1 MVVER
6 PRWSH
11 RQSHGSRRLDKE
23 CVCLDERLK
32 RAAPF
37 LDTSLGSFIRISS
50 GFEASG

>member
-6 PRWSH
+6 PRWEP
-11 RQSHGSRRLDKE
+11 GSPTGLGGWTKN
-23 CVCLDERLK
+23 VCLDERLK

-37 LDTSLGSFIRISS
+37 LDTSLGFLYPTIL